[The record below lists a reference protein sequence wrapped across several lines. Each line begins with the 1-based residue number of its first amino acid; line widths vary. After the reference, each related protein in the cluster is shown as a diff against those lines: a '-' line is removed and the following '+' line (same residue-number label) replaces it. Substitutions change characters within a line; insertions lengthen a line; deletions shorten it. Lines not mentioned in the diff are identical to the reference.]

1 MACAS
6 SIPKMLI
13 PKWYERSIYARI
25 KSAAKEG
32 RKTIELF
39 RPCASSKAHRDTFV
53 LLRDLER
60 LGIKIEPMPCSN
72 PMVNLFVL
80 SNFENLE

>member
-1 MACAS
+1 MACTS
-6 SIPKMLI
+6 SIPKKPI
-13 PKWYERSIYARI
+13 PKWYGHSIFARI

-32 RKTIELF
+32 RETVELF
-39 RPCASSKAHRDTFV
+39 RPCASSKAHRDTFF
-53 LLRDLER
+53 LLRELER
-60 LGIKIEPMPCSN
+60 LDIKIEPMPCSN